1 MVFLALIGLLV
12 LSHTCEGRPRRRGPG
27 RARSALRE
35 AQAQLKEAQ
44 REAQAQ
50 LREAQEFRGCPRP
63 SRGSCSD
70 GTCDEGTCTEI
81 AECTDRTVSYCKVS
95 HMILHPVISLKR
107 GARQKLIFLF
117 ICIICYV
124 LCSIRCMQNFF
135 GKY

>member
-12 LSHTCEGRPRRRGPG
+12 LSHTCEGRPRRGGRG

-63 SRGSCSD
+63 RRGSCSD

-95 HMILHPVISLKR
+95 HVILPLGITLRIDNSLSKAHL
-107 GARQKLIFLF
+107 GEVSV
-117 ICIICYV
+117 Y
-124 LCSIRCMQNFF
+124 
-135 GKY
+135 